1 MSERPKS
8 RKRNTVE
15 GNVAEVKRQGQGLG
29 LDRVGEGVSFVSR
42 LFQFFRKQKN
52 SRGR

>member
-15 GNVAEVKRQGQGLG
+15 GNVSEIRKQDRGLG
-29 LDRVGEGVSFVSR
+29 HERVGEGVNFVSR
-42 LFQFFRKQKN
+42 LFGFFRRQR
-52 SRGR
+52 SGRGR